1 MKSAESRTLRDYLGI
16 YARGLTMGMADLV
29 PGVSGGTIAFVAG
42 IYDELLGTIAGLR
55 WPLVQDL
62 FRIGPVATWK
72 KANLTFLVTLGAG
85 MLTSIFSLANV
96 LQHLLAEYPV
106 QVWAFFFGLVAAS
119 VVLVARFIPRW
130 DAGLLVAGAIGV
142 AAAGWI
148 TSLPPLMQS
157 DSLFFLALCGA
168 IAIVAMILPG
178 ISGSFILLILGAYA
192 PVIASITSFDIPR
205 LAVFAVGVAVG
216 LLGFSRLL
224 HRLLEHKR
232 NPTLAV
238 LTGFLLGSLNAVW
251 PWKENASILYT
262 HSDGR
267 PEWFRVNAMPPG
279 FDGADGILVSLA
291 LALAGA
297 ATIAAIERAGTLA
310 ARRRTS

>member
-1 MKSAESRTLRDYLGI
+1 
-16 YARGLTMGMADLV
+16 
-29 PGVSGGTIAFVAG
+29 
-42 IYDELLGTIAGLR
+42 
-55 WPLVQDL
+55 
-62 FRIGPVATWK
+62 
-72 KANLTFLVTLGAG
+72 
-85 MLTSIFSLANV
+85 
-96 LQHLLAEYPV
+96 
-106 QVWAFFFGLVAAS
+106 
-119 VVLVARFIPRW
+119 
-130 DAGLLVAGAIGV
+130 
-142 AAAGWI
+142 
-148 TSLPPLMQS
+148 
-157 DSLFFLALCGA
+157 
-168 IAIVAMILPG
+168 
-178 ISGSFILLILGAYA
+178 
-192 PVIASITSFDIPR
+192 
-205 LAVFAVGVAVG
+205 VG

-224 HRLLEHKR
+224 HRLLERQR

-279 FDGADGILVSLA
+279 FDGADGILAAIA